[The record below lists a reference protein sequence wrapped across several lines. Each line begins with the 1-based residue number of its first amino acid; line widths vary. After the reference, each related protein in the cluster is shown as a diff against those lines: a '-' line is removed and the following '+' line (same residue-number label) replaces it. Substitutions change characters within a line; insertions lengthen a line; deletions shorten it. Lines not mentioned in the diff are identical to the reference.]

1 MGKVIKSDDLLELRD
16 TWQREGRRI
25 VLASGAF
32 DMLHPGHIRLLE
44 QARSAGDILVIA
56 VESDAQV
63 RKSATTAAKSGVA
76 RPITPASERTEIVAA
91 LTATDYAFELGNFSL
106 EDWVAKFQPDILVQ
120 GGAGAAVVEIAKLEA
135 ADTSL
140 LRIPLEPGYSTAALI
155 ERIQQL
161 PQ

>member
-1 MGKVIKSDDLLELRD
+1 MGKVIKADDLLEMRD

-32 DMLHPGHIRLLE
+32 DLLHPGHIRVLE
-44 QARSAGDILVIA
+44 QARSAGDILVVA

-63 RKSATTAAKSGVA
+63 RKSATSGAKSAVA
-76 RPITPASERTEIVAA
+76 RPVMPASERAEIIAA
-91 LTATDYAFELGNFSL
+91 LTATDYAFELGNLSL
-106 EDWVAKFQPDILVQ
+106 EEWVVQFQPDILVQ
-120 GGAGAAVVEIAKLEA
+120 GGAGTAVVEIAKLEA

-140 LRIPLEPGYSTAALI
+140 LRIPLEPGYSTAALL

>member
-1 MGKVIKSDDLLELRD
+1 MGKVIGADGLLAMRD

-32 DMLHPGHIRLLE
+32 DLLHPGHIRLLE
-44 QARSAGDILVIA
+44 QARSAGDILVVA
-56 VESDAQV
+56 VESDTQV
-63 RKSATTAAKSGVA
+63 RKSSTSGAKSGVA
-76 RPITPASERTEIVAA
+76 RPATPASERTEIIAS
-91 LTATDYAFELGNFSL
+91 LTATDYAFELGNLLL
-106 EDWVAKFQPDILVQ
+106 EEWVAQFQPDILVQ
-120 GGAGAAVVEIAKLEA
+120 GGAGPALVEISKLEA